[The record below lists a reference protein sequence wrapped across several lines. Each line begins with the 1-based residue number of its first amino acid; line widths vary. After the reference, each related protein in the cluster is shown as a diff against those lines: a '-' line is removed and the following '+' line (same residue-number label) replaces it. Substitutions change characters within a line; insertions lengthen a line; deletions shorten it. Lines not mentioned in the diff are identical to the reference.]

1 MEKVLIIGP
10 FNETMKKA
18 LENALADDFELSFIT
33 SRDEY
38 GRLADADY
46 VILRTLNLNAADI
59 AAMKKVKLIQRW
71 GAGYDTVDIDAAAK
85 KKIPVAVC
93 YGVNSVPVSEMA
105 VALMLAAYRNVVPLT
120 VGMQEGKWERE
131 AYAAKSHTI
140 SGKTVGII
148 GIGNIGRR
156 VAALCKA
163 FGAEILYY
171 DAYPLAPEKE
181 LELGVAFCPL
191 EEIWG
196 ACDIISLHVP
206 LLDSTAKMVNSET
219 LAKMKKGALLINT
232 AREELVDLEALGQA
246 LRSGKLCAAG
256 LDALEK
262 DTMAD
267 GPFAELQNVV
277 LTPHLGGN
285 TADDAAQMAQRC
297 ADQIYAISR
306 GEKLTFPH
314 VVNGGSW

>member
-1 MEKVLIIGP
+1 
-10 FNETMKKA
+10 
-18 LENALADDFELSFIT
+18 
-33 SRDEY
+33 
-38 GRLADADY
+38 
-46 VILRTLNLNAADI
+46 
-59 AAMKKVKLIQRW
+59 
-71 GAGYDTVDIDAAAK
+71 
-85 KKIPVAVC
+85 
-93 YGVNSVPVSEMA
+93 
-105 VALMLAAYRNVVPLT
+105 
-120 VGMQEGKWERE
+120 
-131 AYAAKSHTI
+131 
-140 SGKTVGII
+140 
-148 GIGNIGRR
+148 
-156 VAALCKA
+156 
-163 FGAEILYY
+163 
-171 DAYPLAPEKE
+171 
-181 LELGVAFCPL
+181 
-191 EEIWG
+191 
-196 ACDIISLHVP
+196 
-206 LLDSTAKMVNSET
+206 
-219 LAKMKKGALLINT
+219 MKKGALLINT